1 MARCIAPGNCVYNNL
16 VAGSRR
22 LRGGYSLF
30 YSGSRRAVGLCAA
43 AFLICAISGGIAGPR
58 ARAAAPVPEEDLRD
72 SIRIFAS
79 VFHLIEE
86 NYADA
91 VNPDT
96 AIFNGAIPGMLRRLD
111 PHSQFFDPEQF
122 SGLREEQQGRY
133 AGVGMQVATRDHK
146 TIVIVP
152 FPRTPAFRAGI
163 KPGDAILKVDG
174 ESTEGLNTT
183 EVAKRLRGEKG
194 TSVEITLEREGRDGS
209 FEVSVVRDDIPRKS
223 VPQAF
228 FIKPDVGYVKIDT
241 FNENTGREL
250 YDELKRLNETSL
262 RGLVL
267 DLRDNRG
274 GLLSE
279 GVAVADK
286 FLRKGQVI
294 VSHRGRASAE
304 KPYKAQRGNSGRNY
318 PMVVL
323 VNCDSASA
331 AEIVAGAL
339 QDHDRALI
347 VGSSTFGKGLVQ
359 TEYPLNQSAGLLL
372 TTARYYTPSG
382 RLIQR
387 SYDNIS
393 LYEYYSDPCRGQH
406 RSGKL
411 EVRTT
416 DSGRTVYGGDGI
428 TPDVRLDVR
437 LADRFQNELNRRVE
451 FLIYA
456 RHFLAMHQNLPPD
469 WSPDES
475 TVSDF
480 RQFLYKEKVPFTE
493 ADFSRNL
500 DFVKRS
506 LKREL
511 YVLAYDLDQGER
523 VKVESDPDVK
533 AALDLLPKAQ
543 RLTEQAQKLLAQRGG
558 KKAM

>member
-1 MARCIAPGNCVYNNL
+1 LYYC
-16 VAGSRR
+16 GSRR
-22 LRGGYSLF
+22 TLGMC
-30 YSGSRRAVGLCAA
+30 AVA
-43 AFLICAISGGIAGPR
+43 LIMGAVSGGIAGPR

-72 SIRIFAS
+72 SIRTFAS

-91 VNPDT
+91 VNADT

-133 AGVGMQVATRDHK
+133 AGVGMQVASRDRK
-146 TIVIVP
+146 TIVIAP

-163 KPGDAILKVDG
+163 KPGDVILKVDD
-174 ESTEGLNTT
+174 ESTAGLNTT

-194 TSVEITLEREGRDGS
+194 TSVQITLEREGRNGPFD
-209 FEVSVVRDDIPRKS
+209 VSVVRDDIPRKS
-223 VPQAF
+223 VPLAF
-228 FIKPDVGYVKIDT
+228 LLKADIGYIKIDT

-250 YDELKRLNETSL
+250 YDELKGLNESSL

-294 VSHRGRASAE
+294 VSHHGRASSE
-304 KPYKAQRGNSGRNY
+304 KPYKATRGNSGRNY
-318 PMVVL
+318 PMVVM
-323 VNCDSASA
+323 VNCESASA

-347 VGSSTFGKGLVQ
+347 VGTSTFGKGLVQ

-406 RSGKL
+406 RTGKM
-411 EVRTT
+411 EVRST
-416 DSGRTVYGGDGI
+416 DSGRAVYGGDGI
-428 TPDVRLDVR
+428 TPDVRFEPRTPDH
-437 LADRFQNELNRRVE
+437 FQNELNRHAE
-451 FLIYA
+451 FLVYS
-456 RHFLAMHQNLPPD
+456 RHFLATHQALPAD
-469 WSPDES
+469 WIPDEN
-475 TVSDF
+475 TLNDF

-493 ADFSRNL
+493 ADFSRNA

-511 YVLAYDLDQGER
+511 YVGAYDLDHGER
-523 VKVESDPDVK
+523 VRVEGDPDVQQ
-533 AALDLLPKAQ
+533 AVQLLPKAQ
-543 RLTEQAQKLLAQRGG
+543 QLSDQAQRLIAQRGG